1 MKQKHLDKLY
11 EIIESSLNAHKMAQW
26 NNEKARSTIT
36 KLMIKKFKRYLDLYE
51 EKQ

>member
-26 NNEKARSTIT
+26 DNDKARKTIT
-36 KLMIKKFKRYLDLYE
+36 KLMIKRFKQYLDLYE